1 MSTPVASRKYDFQ
14 TLPRAFETDGVEG
27 QAVALDVDTSAIAVD
42 LAAGFSQGAYDGT
55 RGADPKSLT
64 YNYIAIIADVD
75 IGIISGPTLAS
86 VSGANAPDISVTG
99 TLSSNVYVGAV
110 GTCFV
115 LPAGFGMKFLAQKG
129 VDQFLGIVGS
139 EAGIVRM
146 YQVSPSNA

>member
-1 MSTPVASRKYDFQ
+1 MSTPVASRKSDFQ
-14 TLPRAFETDGVEG
+14 TFPRAFATDGPEG

-42 LAAGFSQGAYDGT
+42 LSQGFSQGVYDGT
-55 RGADPKSLT
+55 RGADPKSPT

-75 IGIISGPTLAS
+75 VGIISGPTLAS

-99 TLSSNVYVGAV
+99 SLSGNTYVGAA
-110 GTCFV
+110 GACFV

-129 VDQFLGIVGS
+129 LDQFLGIVGS

-146 YQVSPSNA
+146 YQISPSNA